1 MDVPADGS
9 GIHFE
14 QHAQEVHRQIVAQ
27 VQQGQEQAM
36 GDVEFEL
43 ATGADLTLTSHPQ
56 QGETMGSDPEG
67 VDLLR
72 QVGELCGIQ
81 AAERLEGP
89 RTRHEALNPKHAVT
103 LLQSPQLRNG
113 S

>member
-1 MDVPADGS
+1 MD
-9 GIHFE
+9 
-14 QHAQEVHRQIVAQ
+14 
-27 VQQGQEQAM
+27 
-36 GDVEFEL
+36 
-43 ATGADLTLTSHPQ
+43 
-56 QGETMGSDPEG
+56 SDPEG

-89 RTRHEALNPKHAVT
+89 RTLQETLDLKHAAP
-103 LLQSPQLRNG
+103 LLQSPQIRNE